1 MAGPK
6 TKKDKDGLTPLD
18 RAFAMQF
25 LVDLNAANAYI
36 RARHPVKVSR
46 ATANTN
52 SWKLMKRPG
61 VQALISAHRD
71 KAMAKAELSVEQTLD
86 KLRQF
91 LMYDPRK
98 LFDEQGKQLPL
109 HMLPDD
115 LAAACVG
122 YKDTIA
128 GREIKLVD
136 KVSAL
141 DKAMKYHGL
150 FEKDNKQTADAI
162 TEVMFSFMSPGGKV
176 EPASG

>member
-1 MAGPK
+1 M
-6 TKKDKDGLTPLD
+6 
-18 RAFAMQF
+18 
-25 LVDLNAANAYI
+25 
-36 RARHPVKVSR
+36 
-46 ATANTN
+46 
-52 SWKLMKRPG
+52 
-61 VQALISAHRD
+61 
-71 KAMAKAELSVEQTLD
+71 EQTLD

-91 LMYDPRK
+91 LTYDVRK
-98 LFDEQGKQLPL
+98 MFRPDGTMIPVHE
-109 HMLPDD
+109 LPDD

-122 YKDTIA
+122 WKDTIA
-128 GREIKLVD
+128 GREVKFAD